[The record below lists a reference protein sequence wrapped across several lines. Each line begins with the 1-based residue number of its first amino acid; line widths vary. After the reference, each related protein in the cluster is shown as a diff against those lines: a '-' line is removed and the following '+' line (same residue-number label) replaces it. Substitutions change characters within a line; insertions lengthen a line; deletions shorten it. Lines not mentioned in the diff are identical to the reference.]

1 MAIPERTKVPE
12 KLREAILTYEDAHFY
27 YHWGVNPI
35 STLKALGRNLQRG
48 RTVRGG
54 STITQQVIRLARKN
68 PARSYT
74 EKCIEAIW
82 ATRLEFRYSKEHIL
96 ALYAS
101 HAPYGGNVVGGRY
114 GFVALFWGT
123 SRTTLLGGSLYPGS
137 ITQCPWAYLP
147 WS

>member
-1 MAIPERTKVPE
+1 MKISFRSTLQFLQNKLFSYIKQHKIRSLLLASALLYYIFCLPKNLFNENYATIVESREGKLLGGKIAPDGQWRFPERTKVPE

-35 STLKALGRNLQRG
+35 STLKALGRKLQRG

-74 EKCIEAIW
+74 E
-82 ATRLEFRYSKEHIL
+82 
-96 ALYAS
+96 
-101 HAPYGGNVVGGRY
+101 
-114 GFVALFWGT
+114 
-123 SRTTLLGGSLYPGS
+123 
-137 ITQCPWAYLP
+137 
-147 WS
+147 